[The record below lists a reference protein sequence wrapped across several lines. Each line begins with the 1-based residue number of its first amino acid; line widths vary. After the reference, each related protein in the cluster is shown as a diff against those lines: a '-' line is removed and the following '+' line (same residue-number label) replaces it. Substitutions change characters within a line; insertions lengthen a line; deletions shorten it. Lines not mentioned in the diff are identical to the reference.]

1 MVRYILPLVVLSAFG
16 IASAMASNV
25 ATQTVTFEIQAINE
39 ISVSGDPGN
48 LVINSAT
55 AGSQPNSDSD
65 NSTTYSITTNESDKK
80 ITGKIDSAMPA
91 NTTLQINLV
100 APTGGSSQGNVTLT
114 TTDAD
119 LVTNISQVAQSGLT
133 ITYTFSATVSAGTL
147 SSDSRTVTLTLT
159 DS

>member
-1 MVRYILPLVVLSAFG
+1 MMRYILPLAVLLVFG
-16 IASAMASNV
+16 IASATGSNV

-39 ISVSGDPGN
+39 ISVSGDPGD

-65 NSTTYSITTNESDKK
+65 NTTTYSITTNQGSKK

-91 NTTLQINLV
+91 NTTLRINLV
-100 APTGGSSQGNVTLT
+100 APTGASSQGNVTLT
-114 TTDAD
+114 TTDAN
-119 LVTNISQVAQSGLT
+119 LVTNISQVAESGLT
-133 ITYTFSATVSAGTL
+133 ITYTFSATVSAGVL